1 MTTVRIGKKTFS
13 GASHV
18 HEGTLANALRELAIS
33 DARTKIAAAVTATT
47 LADLT
52 DNSGG
57 AAADGT
63 VGAIPIPDR
72 FTEAGTASAQKAGF
86 ETALGTVKNALT
98 ELAAKVVAAKAIVPA
113 TDLTSAIGGTAAD
126 GTIAAI
132 TVALT
137 GVNTSIASYDGAETV
152 CKNIRDYFATLIAE
166 TNKLAVAVG
175 VSKLVDNTG
184 GSIISPAVLGA
195 LSIDTGTAVDGTADS
210 GISEVGGEA
219 FLVACAAATKE
230 LATKLNALL
239 DVTTQTVANVVA
251 VD

>member
-1 MTTVRIGKKTFS
+1 MVQRIGTKTFS
-13 GASHV
+13 GDANV
-18 HEGTLANALRELAIS
+18 HNGVLADCVRQLAIS
-33 DARTKIAAAVTATT
+33 DARTKLAAAVVATT

-52 DNSGG
+52 DDSGG

-63 VGAIPIPDR
+63 VGAITIPPA

-113 TDLTSAIGGTAAD
+113 TDMTSAIGGTAAD

-137 GVNTSIASYDGAETV
+137 GVNTSIAAYAGSKTV
-152 CKNIRDYFATLIAE
+152 CENIRNYYATLICE
-166 TNKLAVAVG
+166 VNKLCVAVG
-175 VSKLVDNTG
+175 VTKLVDSTG
-184 GSIISPAVLGA
+184 GSIISPALGA
-195 LSIDTGTAVDGTADS
+195 LSVDTGTAVDGTALS

-230 LATKLNALL
+230 IATKLNALL

-251 VD
+251 AD

>member
-1 MTTVRIGKKTFS
+1 MTTRIGTKTFS
-13 GASHV
+13 GDGNLHNGV
-18 HEGTLANALRELAIS
+18 LATALRDLAIS
-33 DARTKIAAAVTATT
+33 DARTKTAAAVVATT

-63 VGAIPIPDR
+63 VGAIPIPAA
-72 FTEAGTASAQKAGF
+72 FTEVGTASAQKAGF

-113 TDLTSAIGGTAAD
+113 TDCTNSVGGTAAD

-137 GVNTSIASYDGAETV
+137 GVATSIAAYAGSKTV
-152 CKNIRDYFATLIAE
+152 CENIRNYYATLICE

-175 VSKLVDNTG
+175 VAKLVDSTG
-184 GSIISPAVLGA
+184 GSIISPATLGA
-195 LSIDTGTAVDGTADS
+195 LSIDTGTAVDGTALS

-219 FLVACAAATKE
+219 FLVACADATKE
-230 LATKLNALL
+230 IATKLNALL

-251 VD
+251 AD